1 MSKIGYIKIWRA
13 LIENE
18 IYTLPPLYLRVFER
32 LILEANHQDNEIP
45 YRRKGKVEKKLIKRG
60 ERLTSV
66 RQISEWVGWYEKGV
80 FKVPNPKIIKEILDY
95 LVKNNMIFIYNN
107 KGNRTETHYSIV
119 NYNVY
124 QDFSEEK
131 VTEQKQEKNAKE
143 TEKERE
149 SNNKET
155 NKKQTLPTNNNDKEC
170 IRMNKND
177 KECKKDNNPLPPL
190 GGSEV
195 LNSNSTQTE
204 NKQEPKNEKAKAK
217 KTLTLSECTQQIQAQ
232 CFSEKISH
240 VFIEWCRYKEERKEA
255 YYETGFKS
263 LCTQLK
269 NKITEY
275 GEESVC
281 DVITESMANGWK
293 GIAWVKLKQCSG
305 KQEAKSKTYLDMYK
319 EKYCEAESDN
329 VTPKEEAIDTEGK
342 EVFTW

>member
-1 MSKIGYIKIWRA
+1 MDGWVKLYRKTLDNPIACKDSDYFAVWCYLLLNATHKEVEKIFAGEKITLKKGQLITGRKVIATTFNISDSKVGRILKT
-13 LIENE
+13 LENE
-18 IYTLPPLYLRVFER
+18 QQIEQQTSNKNR
-32 LILEANHQDNEIP
+32 LI
-45 YRRKGKVEKKLIKRG
+45 
-60 ERLTSV
+60 
-66 RQISEWVGWYEKGV
+66 
-80 FKVPNPKIIKEILDY
+80 
-95 LVKNNMIFIYNN
+95 
-107 KGNRTETHYSIV
+107 SIV
-119 NYNVY
+119 NWECY
-124 QDFSEEK
+124 QESEQQN
-131 VTEQKQEKNAKE
+131 EQQVNNNCTTSEHKQECKELKNIRIKE
-143 TEKERE
+143 LKNKRKEE
-149 SNNKET
+149 
-155 NKKQTLPTNNNDKEC
+155 
-170 IRMNKND
+170 
-177 KECKKDNNPLPPL
+177 
-190 GGSEV
+190 
-195 LNSNSTQTE
+195 
-204 NKQEPKNEKAKAK
+204 K

>member
-80 FKVPNPKIIKEILDY
+80 FKDPNPKIIKEILDY

-177 KECKKDNNPLPPL
+177 KECKKECIDGDFLDSKL
-190 GGSEV
+190 QELLSE
-195 LNSNSTQTE
+195 
-204 NKQEPKNEKAKAK
+204 NE
-217 KTLTLSECTQQIQAQ
+217 TLTIQNA
-232 CFSEKISH
+232 KL
-240 VFIEWCRYKEERKEA
+240 RYLAMQVQVNDFQNAGDDE
-255 YYETGFKS
+255 
-263 LCTQLK
+263 L
-269 NKITEY
+269 
-275 GEESVC
+275 
-281 DVITESMANGWK
+281 
-293 GIAWVKLKQCSG
+293 VK
-305 KQEAKSKTYLDMYK
+305 
-319 EKYCEAESDN
+319 
-329 VTPKEEAIDTEGK
+329 
-342 EVFTW
+342 